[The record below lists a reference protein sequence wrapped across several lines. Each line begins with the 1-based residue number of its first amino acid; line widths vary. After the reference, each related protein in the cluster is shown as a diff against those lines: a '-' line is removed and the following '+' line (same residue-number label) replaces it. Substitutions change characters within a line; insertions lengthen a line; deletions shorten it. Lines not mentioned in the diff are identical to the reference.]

1 MDTGLTHSIARIEV
15 DTPTRNIY
23 GFEILIGVGTGA
35 FVQGGY
41 ATIQTAIDGADM
53 SYGIG

>member
-1 MDTGLTHSIARIEV
+1 MDAGLTHSIARIEV
-15 DTPTRNIY
+15 NTPTRNIY